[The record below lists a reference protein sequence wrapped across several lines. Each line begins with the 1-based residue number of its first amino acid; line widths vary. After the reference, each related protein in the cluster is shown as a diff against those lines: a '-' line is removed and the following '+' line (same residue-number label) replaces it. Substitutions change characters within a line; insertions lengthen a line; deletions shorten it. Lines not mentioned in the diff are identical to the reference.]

1 MNIWNKLFE
10 KKIYYISFFFHL
22 FMKSSQDNVS
32 SDETSSSTTTKT
44 QQKLKQ
50 NKKPSTSRKQDLQA
64 ETPTTRA
71 ITEHKKTPSDF
82 SEEVVDDDNELSSE
96 GAQSQVV

>member
-1 MNIWNKLFE
+1 M

-32 SDETSSSTTTKT
+32 SDETTSSTTTKT

-50 NKKPSTSRKQDLQA
+50 NKKPSTSRKQDLPA

>member
-32 SDETSSSTTTKT
+32 SDETTSSTTTKT

-50 NKKPSTSRKQDLQA
+50 NKKPSTSRKQDLPA

>member
-1 MNIWNKLFE
+1 
-10 KKIYYISFFFHL
+10 
-22 FMKSSQDNVS
+22 MKSSQDNVS
-32 SDETSSSTTTKT
+32 SDETTSSTTTKT

-50 NKKPSTSRKQDLQA
+50 NKKPSISRKQDLQA
-64 ETPTTRA
+64 ETQTTTRA

>member
-22 FMKSSQDNVS
+22 FMKSSQDVS
-32 SDETSSSTTTKT
+32 SDKTTKT

-50 NKKPSTSRKQDLQA
+50 NKKPSTSRKQDLPA

>member
-1 MNIWNKLFE
+1 MNIWNKLYE

-32 SDETSSSTTTKT
+32 SDETSSTTTKT

>member
-1 MNIWNKLFE
+1 
-10 KKIYYISFFFHL
+10 
-22 FMKSSQDNVS
+22 MKSSQDVS
-32 SDETSSSTTTKT
+32 SNKTTKT

-50 NKKPSTSRKQDLQA
+50 NKKPTSKLSSKQDLQA
-64 ETPTTRA
+64 VIESETPTTTSA

>member
-1 MNIWNKLFE
+1 
-10 KKIYYISFFFHL
+10 
-22 FMKSSQDNVS
+22 MKSSQDNVS
-32 SDETSSSTTTKT
+32 SDETTKT

-50 NKKPSTSRKQDLQA
+50 TKKPSKLNSKQQDLQA
-64 ETPTTRA
+64 VIESETPSA
-71 ITEHKKTPSDF
+71 ITKHKKTPSD